1 MFDEAATVR
10 RAADCDI
17 WIPVLRPA
25 PARPFEMALVIDG
38 AITMAAWHET
48 LREFRLVL
56 ERLGAFF
63 DVRAWR
69 LHAAPGPEGS
79 LTLAPEGGNPRVR
92 RKADELR
99 DATGR
104 RLVLVASD
112 CVSEPWHDGR
122 ARDLLESWGRTQP
135 VALLPMLPPSLWRY
149 TGLGWATPILVRAPR
164 PGAPNAALV
173 AEPRAVRPARR
184 LVPGGRPAAGG
195 PTGEAKSPARVPVP
209 VPVLP
214 LQPEALV
221 AWAQTLTSP
230 FAAGVTALILRP
242 ASPAVSRP
250 EGDHSDPSHPPGEAR
265 VERFARMS
273 SPTAQELAG
282 CFAAAPLRMS
292 ILRVVQRALLPDS
305 DNLHLA
311 EILLGGLFYPIP
323 AKSDD
328 PDDLAFE
335 FYQGVREVLLDRQ
348 DISRSLEVFTTVT
361 RWVSECFGQ
370 ALDFQAILDDPD
382 GFAPLPLTEEN
393 KPFASISA
401 MLLKRL
407 GGRYLKAAR
416 RLEGEAHPEPV
427 PIPEQP
433 VAEPTP
439 VPLLESLVSLVGRT
453 AQIDEIRVTLMDS
466 QVSRKGRPIVFLLE
480 GGQEQG
486 HAYLIRRLIRYELP
500 IMFASLSYQTVY
512 QCYFSMPSAAI
523 FNFDLALRRESGAL
537 IFGSSP
543 GALDLV

>member
-1 MFDEAATVR
+1 MIESLVKAMEEQKLEVTWREIADAVWLAAVLGPPDNRQDQGSSTTGTEGPRSAGLEGGESGTTSQKNVTPTPSRMSEEPRGDGSANIHAPVSTNAGGVSGGAGAGTPIRVPRASALKNALAIGRALRPLARREPSPFAQVFDEAATVR

-173 AEPRAVRPARR
+173 AKPRAVRPARR

-195 PTGEAKSPARVPVP
+195 PTGQAKSPARVPVP

-242 ASPAVSRP
+242 AAPAVSRP
-250 EGDHSDPSHPPGEAR
+250 EGDHSGPSHPPGEAR

-292 ILRVVQRALLPDS
+292 ILRIVQRALLPDS

-361 RWVSECFGQ
+361 RWVSERFGQ
-370 ALDFQAILDDPD
+370 ALDFQAILDDP
-382 GFAPLPLTEEN
+382 E
-393 KPFASISA
+393 ASLRCRSP
-401 MLLKRL
+401 RRTSRSP
-407 GGRYLKAAR
+407 RYL
-416 RLEGEAHPEPV
+416 
-427 PIPEQP
+427 
-433 VAEPTP
+433 
-439 VPLLESLVSLVGRT
+439 
-453 AQIDEIRVTLMDS
+453 
-466 QVSRKGRPIVFLLE
+466 
-480 GGQEQG
+480 
-486 HAYLIRRLIRYELP
+486 
-500 IMFASLSYQTVY
+500 
-512 QCYFSMPSAAI
+512 QCC
-523 FNFDLALRRESGAL
+523 
-537 IFGSSP
+537 
-543 GALDLV
+543 